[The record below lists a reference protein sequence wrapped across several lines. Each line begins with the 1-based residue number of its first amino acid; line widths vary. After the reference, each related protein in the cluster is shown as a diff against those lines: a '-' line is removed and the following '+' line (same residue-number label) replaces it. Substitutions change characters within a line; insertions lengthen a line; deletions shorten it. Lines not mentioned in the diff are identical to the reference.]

1 MLGIWDNFEEME
13 EKITFEELEA
23 ILKAK
28 GDNDFRHWKFQ
39 ASLKGIDLDSGQEEE
54 MITVEDKIQ
63 EIKARQAGMDEDTY
77 ALAQLGIAF
86 ETEGEG

>member
-28 GDNDFRHWKFQ
+28 SDNDFRHWKFQ
-39 ASLKGIDLDSGQEEE
+39 ASLKGIDLDSEQGEET
-54 MITVEDKIQ
+54 ITVEDKIQ

-77 ALAQLGIAF
+77 ALSQLGIAF
-86 ETEGEG
+86 EDGDVG